1 MEPRFLLRPGGKV
14 SHREGLSQQES
25 LGRDHGSQGE
35 VAERQ
40 EGKTVR
46 TSRPKPPVRAVL
58 P

>member
-1 MEPRFLLRPGGKV
+1 MEPRFLLRPVGKV

-40 EGKTVR
+40 EGEDSKN
-46 TSRPKPPVRAVL
+46 L
-58 P
+58 PS